1 MNYLHQDK
9 IYFKKSIQYGM
20 TDVTSEDR
28 ERVKLLTLISSS
40 KHEFDKLSLEQ
51 LARLEELLK
60 KKDYSHD
67 KKADKSKTKFLKR
80 INVRIY
86 ELTEGKGIW

>member
-1 MNYLHQDK
+1 MA
-9 IYFKKSIQYGM
+9 
-20 TDVTSEDR
+20 DVTSEDR

-67 KKADKSKTKFLKR
+67 KKADK
-80 INVRIY
+80 
-86 ELTEGKGIW
+86 

>member
-1 MNYLHQDK
+1 MV
-9 IYFKKSIQYGM
+9 
-20 TDVTSEDR
+20 DVTSEDR

-60 KKDYSHD
+60 KKDYRHD

>member
-1 MNYLHQDK
+1 
-9 IYFKKSIQYGM
+9 M

-28 ERVKLLTLISSS
+28 ERVKLLTSISSS

-67 KKADKSKTKFLKR
+67 KKADKTKTKFLKR

-86 ELTEGKGIW
+86 ELTEGKGIWG

>member
-1 MNYLHQDK
+1 MA
-9 IYFKKSIQYGM
+9 
-20 TDVTSEDR
+20 DVTSEDR
-28 ERVKLLTLISSS
+28 ERVKLLTSIASS

-67 KKADKSKTKFLKR
+67 KKADKSKSKFLKR

>member
-1 MNYLHQDK
+1 M
-9 IYFKKSIQYGM
+9 KKSINYGM
-20 TDVTSEDR
+20 TDVTAEDR
-28 ERVKLLTLISSS
+28 ERVKLLTSISSS

-67 KKADKSKTKFLKR
+67 KKADKTKTKFLKR

-86 ELTEGKGIW
+86 ELTEGKGIWG

>member
-1 MNYLHQDK
+1 MVD
-9 IYFKKSIQYGM
+9 I
-20 TDVTSEDR
+20 TSEDR

-40 KHEFDKLSLEQ
+40 KNEFDKLSLEQ
-51 LARLEELLK
+51 LARLEELVK

-67 KKADKSKTKFLKR
+67 KKADKTKSKFLKR

-86 ELTEGKGIW
+86 EITEGRGIWG

>member
-1 MNYLHQDK
+1 
-9 IYFKKSIQYGM
+9 M
-20 TDVTSEDR
+20 TDVTSADR

-67 KKADKSKTKFLKR
+67 KKADKSKSKFLKR

>member
-1 MNYLHQDK
+1 
-9 IYFKKSIQYGM
+9 M

-28 ERVKLLTLISSS
+28 ERIKLLTLISSS
-40 KHEFDKLSLEQ
+40 KNEFNKLSLEQ
-51 LARLEELLK
+51 LARLQELLE

-67 KKADKSKTKFLKR
+67 KKADESKSKFLKR
-80 INVRIY
+80 SNVRIY

>member
-1 MNYLHQDK
+1 MSD
-9 IYFKKSIQYGM
+9 I
-20 TDVTSEDR
+20 TSEDR
-28 ERVKLLTLISSS
+28 ERVKLLSLISSS

-51 LARLEELLK
+51 LARLEELVK

-67 KKADKSKTKFLKR
+67 KKADKTKSKFLKR

-86 ELTEGKGIW
+86 EITEGRGIWG

>member
-1 MNYLHQDK
+1 
-9 IYFKKSIQYGM
+9 M
-20 TDVTSEDR
+20 TDITSEDR

-40 KHEFDKLSLEQ
+40 KSEFDKLSLEQ
-51 LARLEELLK
+51 LARLQELLE
-60 KKDYSHD
+60 KKDYGHD

-86 ELTEGKGIW
+86 ELTEGRGIWG

>member
-1 MNYLHQDK
+1 MYMAD
-9 IYFKKSIQYGM
+9 I
-20 TDVTSEDR
+20 TSEDR
-28 ERVKLLTLISSS
+28 ERVKLLSLISSS

-51 LARLEELLK
+51 LARLEELVK

-67 KKADKSKTKFLKR
+67 KKADKTKSKFLKR

-86 ELTEGKGIW
+86 EITEGRGIWG

>member
-1 MNYLHQDK
+1 
-9 IYFKKSIQYGM
+9 M
-20 TDVTSEDR
+20 TYVTSEDR

-51 LARLEELLK
+51 LTRLEELLK

-67 KKADKSKTKFLKR
+67 KKADKSKSKFLQR

-86 ELTEGKGIW
+86 FI

>member
-1 MNYLHQDK
+1 M
-9 IYFKKSIQYGM
+9 
-20 TDVTSEDR
+20 
-28 ERVKLLTLISSS
+28 
-40 KHEFDKLSLEQ
+40 
-51 LARLEELLK
+51 ARIEELLK

>member
-1 MNYLHQDK
+1 MA
-9 IYFKKSIQYGM
+9 
-20 TDVTSEDR
+20 DVTSEDR

-86 ELTEGKGIW
+86 ELTEGNGIW

>member
-1 MNYLHQDK
+1 
-9 IYFKKSIQYGM
+9 M

-67 KKADKSKTKFLKR
+67 KKADKSNSKFLKR

>member
-1 MNYLHQDK
+1 
-9 IYFKKSIQYGM
+9 M

-67 KKADKSKTKFLKR
+67 KKADKSKSKFLKR
-80 INVRIY
+80 INIRIY